1 MSNNKTQ
8 NYLGN
13 PNLKRS
19 NVNVSFTPEQVEEYI
34 KCSKDPAYFIRKYVK
49 IVSLDKGLINFDMFD
64 FQETFVNTIHD
75 NRFTIGKMP
84 RQCGKSTTL
93 VSYIIWY
100 ILFSPSV
107 NVAILANKQT
117 VAKLHM
123 DRLKVAYEYLP
134 KWLQQGVK
142 EWNKMS
148 IELENGSKVT
158 AAATSGSAIRGGSF
172 NLIML
177 DEFAHVPDNIA
188 NDFYSSV
195 FPTITSG
202 KTTKLVII
210 STPNGLN
217 LFYKIW
223 VDSVEERN
231 DFKNVEIHWKQVP
244 GRDEKWKDREIKNL
258 GSEEEFRK
266 EHECDFIG
274 SSNTLISSNKLK
286 TMVFRNPIYKNDLGQ
301 RVYEKPQEKHSYIM
315 VVDTSRGQGL
325 DYNAFCIFDI
335 TEIPYKVVSIFRNNV
350 MSPMVYPNI
359 IFAAAREYNDAF
371 VLVEIN
377 DIGGQVADI
386 LYKDMEYENILVS
399 SVRGRKGQTLDGG
412 FGNVSTQLGVRTTKV
427 VKRLGCS
434 VLKSMIE
441 SDKLILNDIDVM
453 RELVTFVSK
462 QSSYEA
468 DTGHNDD
475 LVMCLVLFGWL
486 STQSYFKDLT
496 DLDIRKTLFQKQIDA
511 IEEDVM
517 PFGFLNIEDAF
528 QRDEFGEVFGDTIL

>member
-1 MSNNKTQ
+1 MQDKQKT
-8 NYLGN
+8 YLGN
-13 PNLKRS
+13 PNLKRA
-19 NVNVSFTPEQVEEYI
+19 NVNVSFTPEQIQEYV
-34 KCSKDPAYFIRKYVK
+34 KCSEDPIYFIKSYVK

-64 FQETFVNTIHD
+64 FQELFVNTINE

-93 VSYIIWY
+93 VAYILWY
-100 ILFSPSV
+100 ILFNPTS

-134 KWLQQGVK
+134 KWLQQGIK

-148 IELENGSKVT
+148 IELENGSRII
-158 AAATSGSAIRGGSF
+158 AAATSASAIRGGSF

-177 DEFAHVPDNIA
+177 DEFAHVPENIA
-188 NDFYSSV
+188 NDFYTSV

-223 VDSVEERN
+223 VDSMEHRN
-231 DFKNVEIHWKQVP
+231 DFNNVEIHWSQVP
-244 GRDEKWKDREIKNL
+244 GRDQVWREQEIRNL
-258 GSEEEFRK
+258 GSEDKFRT

-274 SSNTLISSNKLK
+274 STNTLISANKLK
-286 TMVFRNPIYKNDLGQ
+286 TLVFRNPIYKNEDGL
-301 RVYEKPQEKHSYIM
+301 RVYEKPKEKHSYITL
-315 VVDTSRGQGL
+315 VDTSRGQGI
-325 DYNAFCIFDI
+325 DYSAFCIIDV
-335 TEIPYKVVSIFRNNV
+335 TEVPYKVVAVFQSNII
-350 MSPMVYPNI
+350 SPMVYPNI
-359 IFAAAREYNDAF
+359 IMNACREYNEAF

-386 LYKDMEYENILVS
+386 LYKDLEYENVLIS

-412 FGNVSTQLGVRTTKV
+412 FGNSDTQLGIRTTKV

-441 SDKLILNDIDVM
+441 TDKLIISDIEIM
-453 RELVTFVSK
+453 RELVTFISK
-462 QSSYEA
+462 NASYEA
-468 DTGHNDD
+468 DTGSHDD

-486 STQSYFKDLT
+486 STQNYFKDLT
-496 DLDIRKTLFQKQIDA
+496 DLDIRKTLFQKQLDA
-511 IEEDVM
+511 IEEEVM
-517 PFGFLNIEDAF
+517 PFGFLSSVDNDEK
-528 QRDEFGEVFGDTIL
+528 DEFGGEFGSTIL

>member
-1 MSNNKTQ
+1 MQNKEKT
-8 NYLGN
+8 YLGN
-13 PNLKRS
+13 PNLKRA
-19 NVNVSFTPEQVEEYI
+19 NVNVSFTPEQVQEYV
-34 KCSKDPAYFIRKYVK
+34 KCSEDPIYFIKNYVK
-49 IVSLDKGLINFDMFD
+49 IVSLDQGLINFNMFD
-64 FQETFVNTIHD
+64 FQELFVETINE

-93 VSYIIWY
+93 VAYILWY
-100 ILFSPSV
+100 ILFNPTS

-134 KWLQQGVK
+134 KWLQQGIK

-148 IELENGSKVT
+148 IELENGSRII
-158 AAATSGSAIRGGSF
+158 AAATSASAIRGGSF

-177 DEFAHVPDNIA
+177 DEFAHVPENIA
-188 NDFYSSV
+188 NDFYTSV

-223 VDSVEERN
+223 VDSAEHRN
-231 DFKNVEIHWKQVP
+231 DFKNVEIHWSQVP
-244 GRDEKWKDREIKNL
+244 GRDQTWREQEIRNL
-258 GSEEEFRK
+258 GSEDKFRT

-274 SSNTLISSNKLK
+274 STNTLISANKLK
-286 TMVFRNPIYKNDLGQ
+286 TMVFRNPIYKNDQGL
-301 RVYEKPQEKHSYIM
+301 RVYEKPKEKHSYLTL
-315 VVDTSRGQGL
+315 VDTSRGQGL
-325 DYNAFCIFDI
+325 DYSAFCIIDV
-335 TEIPYKVVSIFRNNV
+335 TEMPYKIVAVYRNNTI
-350 MSPMVYPNI
+350 SPMVYPNVI
-359 IFAAAREYNDAF
+359 MNSCREYNDAF

-386 LYKDMEYENILVS
+386 LYKELEYENVLIS

-412 FGNVSTQLGVRTTKV
+412 FGNSDTQLGIRTTKV

-441 SDKLILNDIDVM
+441 GDKLILNDIDMM
-453 RELVTFVSK
+453 RELVTFISK
-462 QSSYEA
+462 NNSYEA
-468 DTGHNDD
+468 DTGSNDD

-486 STQSYFKDLT
+486 STQTYFKDLT

-511 IEEDVM
+511 IEEEVM
-517 PFGFLNIEDAF
+517 PFGFLSGVDEEM
-528 QRDEFGEVFGDTIL
+528 DEFGGEFGSTIL

>member
-1 MSNNKTQ
+1 MQNKEKT
-8 NYLGN
+8 YLGN
-13 PNLKRS
+13 PNLKRA
-19 NVNVSFTPEQVEEYI
+19 NVNVSFTPEQVQEYV
-34 KCSKDPAYFIRKYVK
+34 KCSQDPIYFIKNYVK
-49 IVSLDKGLINFDMFD
+49 IVSLDQGLINFNMFD
-64 FQETFVNTIHD
+64 FQELFVNTINE

-93 VSYIIWY
+93 VAYILWY
-100 ILFSPSV
+100 ILFNPTS

-134 KWLQQGVK
+134 KWLQQGIK

-148 IELENGSKVT
+148 IELENGSRII
-158 AAATSGSAIRGGSF
+158 AAATSASAIRGGSF

-177 DEFAHVPDNIA
+177 DEFAHVPENIA
-188 NDFYSSV
+188 NDFYTSV

-223 VDSVEERN
+223 VDSAEHRN
-231 DFKNVEIHWKQVP
+231 DFKNVEIHWSQVP
-244 GRDEKWKDREIKNL
+244 GRDQAWREQEIRNL
-258 GSEEEFRK
+258 GSEDKFRT

-274 SSNTLISSNKLK
+274 STNTLISANKLK
-286 TMVFRNPIYKNDLGQ
+286 TMVFRNPIYKNDDGL
-301 RVYEKPQEKHSYIM
+301 RIYEKPKEKHSYLTL
-315 VVDTSRGQGL
+315 VDTSRGQGL
-325 DYNAFCIFDI
+325 DYSAFCILDV
-335 TEIPYKVVSIFRNNV
+335 TEVPYKVVAVFRNNII
-350 MSPMVYPNI
+350 SPMVYPNI
-359 IFAAAREYNDAF
+359 IMNTCREYNEAF
-371 VLVEIN
+371 VLIEIN

-386 LYKDMEYENILVS
+386 LYKDLEYENVLIS

-412 FGNVSTQLGVRTTKV
+412 FGNSDTQLGIRTTKV

-441 SDKLILNDIDVM
+441 SDKLILNDLDIM
-453 RELVTFVSK
+453 RELVTFIVK
-462 QSSYEA
+462 NNSYEA
-468 DTGHNDD
+468 DTGSNDD

-486 STQSYFKDLT
+486 STQNYFKDLT
-496 DLDIRKTLFQKQIDA
+496 DLDIRKTLFQKQLDA

-517 PFGFLNIEDAF
+517 PFGFLSGIDDVGK
-528 QRDEFGEVFGDTIL
+528 DEFGAEFGDTIL

>member
-1 MSNNKTQ
+1 MQNKEKT
-8 NYLGN
+8 YLGN
-13 PNLKRS
+13 PNLKRA
-19 NVNVSFTPEQVEEYI
+19 NVQVSFTPEQVEEYV
-34 KCSKDPAYFIRKYVK
+34 KCSQDPIYFIKNYVK
-49 IVSLDKGLINFDMFD
+49 IVSLDQGLINFNMFD
-64 FQETFVNTIHD
+64 FQELFVNTIND

-93 VSYIIWY
+93 VAYILWY
-100 ILFSPSV
+100 ILFNPTS

-134 KWLQQGVK
+134 KWLQQGIK

-148 IELENGSKVT
+148 IELENGSRII
-158 AAATSGSAIRGGSF
+158 AAATSASAIRGGSF

-177 DEFAHVPDNIA
+177 DEFAHVPENIA
-188 NDFYSSV
+188 NDFYTSV

-223 VDSVEERN
+223 VDSAEHRN
-231 DFKNVEIHWKQVP
+231 DFKNVEIHWSQVP
-244 GRDEKWKDREIKNL
+244 GRDQVWREQEIRNL
-258 GSEEEFRK
+258 GSEDKFRT

-274 SSNTLISSNKLK
+274 STNTLISANKLK
-286 TMVFRNPIYKNDLGQ
+286 TLVFRNPIYKNNEGL
-301 RVYEKPQEKHSYIM
+301 RVYEKPKEKHSYITL
-315 VVDTSRGQGL
+315 VDTSRGQGI
-325 DYNAFCIFDI
+325 DYSAFCVIDV
-335 TEIPYKVVSIFRNNV
+335 TEIPYKVIAVFRNN
-350 MSPMVYPNI
+350 MISPMIYPNLI
-359 IFAAAREYNDAF
+359 MNTSREYNEAF

-386 LYKDMEYENILVS
+386 LYKELEYENVLIS

-412 FGNVSTQLGVRTTKV
+412 FGNSDTQLGIRTTKV

-434 VLKSMIE
+434 ILKSMIE
-441 SDKLILNDIDVM
+441 SDKLLINDIDIM
-453 RELVTFVSK
+453 RELVTFISK
-462 QSSYEA
+462 NASYEA
-468 DTGHNDD
+468 ETGSHDD

-486 STQSYFKDLT
+486 STQTYFKDLT
-496 DLDIRKTLFQKQIDA
+496 DLDIRKTLFQKQINA
-511 IEEDVM
+511 IEDDVM
-517 PFGFLNIEDAF
+517 PFGFLSGVDDDEN
-528 QRDEFGEVFGDTIL
+528 DEFGGEFGSTIL

>member
-1 MSNNKTQ
+1 MQNKEKT
-8 NYLGN
+8 YLGN
-13 PNLKRS
+13 PNLKRA
-19 NVNVSFTPEQVEEYI
+19 NVQVSFTPEQVQEYV
-34 KCSKDPAYFIRKYVK
+34 KCSQDPIYFIKNYVK

-64 FQETFVNTIHD
+64 FQELFVNTIND

-93 VSYIIWY
+93 VAYILWY
-100 ILFSPSV
+100 ILFNPTS

-134 KWLQQGVK
+134 KWLQQGIK

-148 IELENGSKVT
+148 IELENGSRIV
-158 AAATSGSAIRGGSF
+158 AAATSASAIRGGSF

-177 DEFAHVPDNIA
+177 DEFAHVPENIA
-188 NDFYSSV
+188 NDFYTSV

-223 VDSVEERN
+223 VDSAEHRN
-231 DFKNVEIHWKQVP
+231 DFKNVEIHWSQVP
-244 GRDEKWKDREIKNL
+244 GRDQIWREQEIRNL
-258 GSEEEFRK
+258 GSEEKFRT

-274 SSNTLISSNKLK
+274 STNTLISANKLK
-286 TMVFRNPIYKNDLGQ
+286 TLVFRNPIYKNNEGLK
-301 RVYEKPQEKHSYIM
+301 VYEKPKEKHSYLTL
-315 VVDTSRGQGL
+315 VDTSRGQGI
-325 DYNAFCIFDI
+325 DYSAFCIIDV
-335 TEIPYKVVSIFRNNV
+335 TEMPYKVVAVFRNNV
-350 MSPMVYPNI
+350 ISPMIYPNLVMN
-359 IFAAAREYNDAF
+359 ASREYNDAF
-371 VLVEIN
+371 VLIEIN

-386 LYKDMEYENILVS
+386 LYKELEYENVLIS

-412 FGNVSTQLGVRTTKV
+412 FGNSDTQLGIRTTKV

-434 VLKSMIE
+434 ILKSMIE
-441 SDKLILNDIDVM
+441 SDKLLINDIDIM

-462 QSSYEA
+462 NASYEA
-468 DTGHNDD
+468 ETGSHDD

-486 STQSYFKDLT
+486 STQTYFKDLT
-496 DLDIRKTLFQKQIDA
+496 DLDIRKTLFQKQLDA
-511 IEEDVM
+511 IEDDVM
-517 PFGFLNIEDAF
+517 PFGFLSGVDDGEK
-528 QRDEFGEVFGDTIL
+528 DEFGGEFGNTIL

>member
-1 MSNNKTQ
+1 MQNNQ
-8 NYLGN
+8 NTYLGN
-13 PNLKRS
+13 PNLKRA
-19 NVNVSFTPEQVEEYI
+19 NVNVSFTPEQVQEYV
-34 KCSKDPAYFIRKYVK
+34 KCSQDPIYFIKNYVK

-64 FQETFVNTIHD
+64 FQELFVQTINE

-93 VSYIIWY
+93 VAYILWY
-100 ILFSPSV
+100 ILFNPTA

-134 KWLQQGVK
+134 KWLQQGIK

-148 IELENGSKVT
+148 IELENGSKII
-158 AAATSGSAIRGGSF
+158 AAATSASAIRGGSF

-177 DEFAHVPDNIA
+177 DEFAHVPENIA
-188 NDFYSSV
+188 NDFYTSV

-202 KTTKLVII
+202 KTTKLVMI

-223 VDSVEERN
+223 VDSAEHRN
-231 DFKNVEIHWKQVP
+231 DFKNVEIHWTQVP
-244 GRDEKWKDREIKNL
+244 GRDQAWREQEIRNL
-258 GSEEEFRK
+258 GSEDKFRT

-274 SSNTLISSNKLK
+274 STNTLISANKLK
-286 TMVFRNPIYKNDLGQ
+286 TMVFRNPIYKNNEGLK
-301 RVYEKPQEKHSYIM
+301 VYEKPKEKHSYITL
-315 VVDTSRGQGL
+315 VDTSRGQGL
-325 DYNAFCIFDI
+325 DYSAFCILDI
-335 TEIPYKVVSIFRNNV
+335 TEVPYKVVAVFRNNII
-350 MSPMVYPNI
+350 SPMVYPNI
-359 IFAAAREYNDAF
+359 IMNTSREYNDSF
-371 VLVEIN
+371 ILVEIN

-386 LYKDMEYENILVS
+386 LYKELEYENVLIS

-412 FGNVSTQLGVRTTKV
+412 FGNSDTQLGIRTTKV

-441 SDKLILNDIDVM
+441 SDKLILNDIDIM
-453 RELVTFVSK
+453 RELVTFIVK
-462 QSSYEA
+462 NNSYEA
-468 DTGHNDD
+468 DTGSNDD

-486 STQSYFKDLT
+486 STQNYFKDLT
-496 DLDIRKTLFQKQIDA
+496 DLDIRKTLFQKQLDA

-517 PFGFLNIEDAF
+517 PFGFLSGVDDEM
-528 QRDEFGEVFGDTIL
+528 DEFGGEFGATVL

>member
-1 MSNNKTQ
+1 MQNNQ
-8 NYLGN
+8 NTYLGN
-13 PNLKRS
+13 PNLKRA
-19 NVNVSFTPEQVEEYI
+19 NVNVSFTPEQVQEYV
-34 KCSKDPAYFIRKYVK
+34 KCSQDPIYFIKNYVK

-64 FQETFVNTIHD
+64 FQELFVQTINE

-93 VSYIIWY
+93 VAYILWY
-100 ILFSPSV
+100 ILFNPTA

-134 KWLQQGVK
+134 KWLQQGIK

-148 IELENGSKVT
+148 IELENGSKII
-158 AAATSGSAIRGGSF
+158 AAATSASAIRGGSF

-177 DEFAHVPDNIA
+177 DEFAHVPENIA
-188 NDFYSSV
+188 NDFYTSV

-202 KTTKLVII
+202 KTTKLVMI

-223 VDSVEERN
+223 VDSAEHRN
-231 DFKNVEIHWKQVP
+231 DFKNVEIHWTQVP
-244 GRDEKWKDREIKNL
+244 GRDQAWREQEIRNL
-258 GSEEEFRK
+258 GSEDKFRT

-274 SSNTLISSNKLK
+274 STNTLIGANKLK
-286 TMVFRNPIYKNDLGQ
+286 TMVFRNPIYKNNEGLK
-301 RVYEKPQEKHSYIM
+301 VYEKPKEKHSYITL
-315 VVDTSRGQGL
+315 VDTSRGQGL
-325 DYNAFCIFDI
+325 DYSAFCIVDI
-335 TEIPYKVVSIFRNNV
+335 TEVPYKVVAVFRNN
-350 MSPMVYPNI
+350 MISPMVYPNI
-359 IFAAAREYNDAF
+359 IMNTSREYNDSF
-371 VLVEIN
+371 ILVEIN

-386 LYKDMEYENILVS
+386 LYKELEYENVLIS

-412 FGNVSTQLGVRTTKV
+412 FGNSDTQLGIRTTKV

-441 SDKLILNDIDVM
+441 SDKLILNDIDIM
-453 RELVTFVSK
+453 RELVTFIVK
-462 QSSYEA
+462 NNSYEA
-468 DTGHNDD
+468 DTGSNDD

-486 STQSYFKDLT
+486 STQNYFKDLT
-496 DLDIRKTLFQKQIDA
+496 DLDIRKTLFQKQLDA

-517 PFGFLNIEDAF
+517 PFGFLSGVDDEM
-528 QRDEFGEVFGDTIL
+528 DEFGGEFGATVL

>member
-1 MSNNKTQ
+1 MQNNQ
-8 NYLGN
+8 NTYLGN
-13 PNLKRS
+13 PNLKRA
-19 NVNVSFTPEQVEEYI
+19 NVNVSFTPEQVQEYV
-34 KCSKDPAYFIRKYVK
+34 KCSQDPIYFIKNYVK

-64 FQETFVNTIHD
+64 FQELFVQTINE

-93 VSYIIWY
+93 VAYILWY
-100 ILFSPSV
+100 ILFNPTA

-134 KWLQQGVK
+134 KWLQQGIK

-148 IELENGSKVT
+148 IELENGSKII
-158 AAATSGSAIRGGSF
+158 AAATSASAIRGGSF

-177 DEFAHVPDNIA
+177 DEFAHVPENIA
-188 NDFYSSV
+188 NDFYTSV

-202 KTTKLVII
+202 KTTKLVMI

-223 VDSVEERN
+223 VDSAEHRN
-231 DFKNVEIHWKQVP
+231 DFKNVEIHWTQVP
-244 GRDEKWKDREIKNL
+244 GRDQAWREQEIRNL
-258 GSEEEFRK
+258 GSEDKFRT

-274 SSNTLISSNKLK
+274 STNTLISANKLK
-286 TMVFRNPIYKNDLGQ
+286 TMVFRNPIYKNNEGLK
-301 RVYEKPQEKHSYIM
+301 VYEKPKEKHSYITL
-315 VVDTSRGQGL
+315 VDTSRGQGL
-325 DYNAFCIFDI
+325 DYSAFCIVDI
-335 TEIPYKVVSIFRNNV
+335 TEVPYKVVAVFRNN
-350 MSPMVYPNI
+350 MISPMVYPNI
-359 IFAAAREYNDAF
+359 IMNTSREYNDSF
-371 VLVEIN
+371 ILVEIN

-386 LYKDMEYENILVS
+386 LYKELEYENVLIS

-412 FGNVSTQLGVRTTKV
+412 FGNSDTQLGIRTTKV

-441 SDKLILNDIDVM
+441 SDKLILNDIDIM
-453 RELVTFVSK
+453 RELVTFIVK
-462 QSSYEA
+462 NNSYEA
-468 DTGHNDD
+468 DTGSNDD

-486 STQSYFKDLT
+486 STQNYFKDLT
-496 DLDIRKTLFQKQIDA
+496 DLDIRKTLFQKQLDA

-517 PFGFLNIEDAF
+517 PFGFLSGVDDEM
-528 QRDEFGEVFGDTIL
+528 DEFGGEFGATVL

>member
-1 MSNNKTQ
+1 MQNKEKT
-8 NYLGN
+8 YLGN
-13 PNLKRS
+13 PNLKRA
-19 NVNVSFTPEQVEEYI
+19 NVNVSFTPEQIEEYV
-34 KCSKDPAYFIRKYVK
+34 KCSQDPIYFIKNYVK

-64 FQETFVNTIHD
+64 FQELFVNTINE

-93 VSYIIWY
+93 VAYILWY
-100 ILFSPSV
+100 ILFNPTS

-134 KWLQQGVK
+134 KWLQQGIK

-148 IELENGSKVT
+148 IELENGSRII
-158 AAATSGSAIRGGSF
+158 AAATSASAIRGGSF

-177 DEFAHVPDNIA
+177 DEFAHVPENIA
-188 NDFYSSV
+188 NDFYTSV

-202 KTTKLVII
+202 KTTKLVMI

-223 VDSVEERN
+223 VDSAEHRN
-231 DFKNVEIHWKQVP
+231 DFKNVEIHWSQVP
-244 GRDEKWKDREIKNL
+244 GRDQAWREQEIRNL
-258 GSEEEFRK
+258 GSEDKFRT

-274 SSNTLISSNKLK
+274 STNTLISANKLK
-286 TMVFRNPIYKNDLGQ
+286 TMVFRNPIYKNDDGL
-301 RVYEKPQEKHSYIM
+301 RIYEKPKEKHSYLTL
-315 VVDTSRGQGL
+315 VDTSRGQGL
-325 DYNAFCIFDI
+325 DYSAFCILDV
-335 TEIPYKVVSIFRNNV
+335 TEVPYKVVAVFRNNII
-350 MSPMVYPNI
+350 SPMVYPNI
-359 IFAAAREYNDAF
+359 IMNTCREYNEAF
-371 VLVEIN
+371 VLIEIN

-386 LYKDMEYENILVS
+386 LYKELEYENVLIS

-412 FGNVSTQLGVRTTKV
+412 FGNSDTQLGIRTTKV

-441 SDKLILNDIDVM
+441 SDKLILNDLDIM
-453 RELVTFVSK
+453 RELVTFIVK
-462 QSSYEA
+462 NNSYEA
-468 DTGHNDD
+468 DTGSNDD

-486 STQSYFKDLT
+486 STQNYFKDLT
-496 DLDIRKTLFQKQIDA
+496 DLDIRKTLFQKQLDA

-517 PFGFLNIEDAF
+517 PFGFLSGIDDVGK
-528 QRDEFGEVFGDTIL
+528 DEFGAEFGDTIL

>member
-1 MSNNKTQ
+1 MQNKEKT
-8 NYLGN
+8 YLGN
-13 PNLKRS
+13 PNLKRA
-19 NVNVSFTPEQVEEYI
+19 NVQVSFTPEQVEEYV
-34 KCSKDPAYFIRKYVK
+34 KCSQDPIYYIKNYVK
-49 IVSLDKGLINFDMFD
+49 IVSLDQGLINFNMFD
-64 FQETFVNTIHD
+64 FQELFVNTIND

-93 VSYIIWY
+93 VAYILWY
-100 ILFSPSV
+100 ILFNPTS

-134 KWLQQGVK
+134 KWLQQGIK

-148 IELENGSKVT
+148 IELENGSRII
-158 AAATSGSAIRGGSF
+158 AAATSASAIRGGSF

-177 DEFAHVPDNIA
+177 DEFAHVPENIA
-188 NDFYSSV
+188 NDFYTSV

-223 VDSVEERN
+223 VDSAEHRN
-231 DFKNVEIHWKQVP
+231 DFKNVEIHWSQVP
-244 GRDEKWKDREIKNL
+244 GRDQVWREQEIRNL
-258 GSEEEFRK
+258 GSEDKFRT

-274 SSNTLISSNKLK
+274 STNTLISANKLK
-286 TMVFRNPIYKNDLGQ
+286 TLVFRNPIYKNNEGL
-301 RVYEKPQEKHSYIM
+301 RVYEKPKEKHSYITL
-315 VVDTSRGQGL
+315 VDTSRGQGI
-325 DYNAFCIFDI
+325 DYSAFCVIDV
-335 TEIPYKVVSIFRNNV
+335 TEIPYKVIAVFRNN
-350 MSPMVYPNI
+350 MISPMIYPNLI
-359 IFAAAREYNDAF
+359 MNTSREYNEAF

-386 LYKDMEYENILVS
+386 LYKELEYENVLIS

-412 FGNVSTQLGVRTTKV
+412 FGNSDTQLGIRTTKV

-434 VLKSMIE
+434 ILKSMIE
-441 SDKLILNDIDVM
+441 SDKLLINDIDIM
-453 RELVTFVSK
+453 RELVTFISK
-462 QSSYEA
+462 NASYEA
-468 DTGHNDD
+468 ETGSHDD

-486 STQSYFKDLT
+486 STQTYFKDLT
-496 DLDIRKTLFQKQIDA
+496 DLDIRKTLFQKQINA
-511 IEEDVM
+511 IEDDVM
-517 PFGFLNIEDAF
+517 PFGFLSGVDDDEN
-528 QRDEFGEVFGDTIL
+528 DEFGGEFGSTIL